1 MIGAESIAS
10 ELMGSKTSTGTS
22 VAAAEVGP
30 GNFARLRAVATGL
43 LPRFFD
49 RVVRQAFGDLALDDT
64 PAARYLAE
72 LLTRFARAEAL
83 RAVQA
88 VAERKLDSV
97 VDSLLAI
104 QTAWDVGSPGFDP
117 KSEEVLRRH
126 IGDYTMFMTGIFRDH
141 VERMGIV
148 GYYELEGRRAYRFVS
163 ETARTGHHGD
173 APLFRRLADRFEQY
187 AGALTY
193 ARKVYFRTDASNPE
207 AWPGDP
213 FSQVF
218 TTR

>member
-1 MIGAESIAS
+1 M
-10 ELMGSKTSTGTS
+10 
-22 VAAAEVGP
+22 
-30 GNFARLRAVATGL
+30 

-49 RVVRQAFGDLALDDT
+49 RVLRQAFSDLALDDT
-64 PAARYLAE
+64 PAARYLTE

-163 ETARTGHHGD
+163 EAARTGNRAD
-173 APLFRRLADRFEQY
+173 APLFRRLAERFEQY

-193 ARKVYFRTDASNPE
+193 ARKVYFRADASTPE

-213 FSQVF
+213 FGHVF
-218 TTR
+218 TAR